1 MSMNSVTCLNHNPH
15 HATNEKPMES
25 PAVFTVRPSRYHCEV
40 AFLVPLATV
49 VEGAETH
56 YICMT

>member
-1 MSMNSVTCLNHNPH
+1 MTCLNHNPH

-25 PAVFTVRPSRYHCEV
+25 PDAVFTVRPSRYHCEV